1 MPQRNPLANL
11 YATRFVL
18 AYYAQNNLQD
28 NDPIIAQ
35 SRLGQYQN
43 NPELK
48 FVVQV
53 FGFLPIFLNNQAIL
67 SCLVQIAV
75 R

>member
-1 MPQRNPLANL
+1 MPQRNPPANL

-18 AYYAQNNLQD
+18 AYYVQNNLQG

-35 SRLGQYQN
+35 SRLVQYRD
-43 NPELK
+43 NPALK

-53 FGFLPIFLNNQAIL
+53 FGFLPIFLNNQVIL
-67 SCLVQIAV
+67 SYLVQIAV
-75 R
+75 Q